1 MFARVTQFEIDTLR
15 ISLDEALQRF
25 QEMILP
31 EVRKVPGYR
40 GVFVMRTPEGKGV
53 VVSLWATAEA
63 AQTGVES
70 GYYDEQIAKF
80 VMVTK
85 QPPGRDHYEVVFSEE
100 KVPA

>member
-1 MFARVTQFEIDTLR
+1 MYARVTQFEIDTLR
-15 ISLDEALQRF
+15 ISLDEALERF
-25 QEMILP
+25 KGTILP

>member
-1 MFARVTQFEIDTLR
+1 M
-15 ISLDEALQRF
+15 
-25 QEMILP
+25 
-31 EVRKVPGYR
+31 PGYR

>member
-1 MFARVTQFEIDTLR
+1 MYARVTQFEIDTLR

-25 QEMILP
+25 QEMIMP

>member
-1 MFARVTQFEIDTLR
+1 MYARVTQFEIDTLR

-25 QEMILP
+25 QETIMP

-53 VVSLWATAEA
+53 VVSLWSTAEA

>member
-1 MFARVTQFEIDTLR
+1 MYARVTQFEIDTLR

-80 VMVTK
+80 VMVVK

>member
-70 GYYDEQIAKF
+70 GYYD
-80 VMVTK
+80 
-85 QPPGRDHYEVVFSEE
+85 GRS
-100 KVPA
+100 PSSRCSSSNRRGATNTRSCSQRRRSP